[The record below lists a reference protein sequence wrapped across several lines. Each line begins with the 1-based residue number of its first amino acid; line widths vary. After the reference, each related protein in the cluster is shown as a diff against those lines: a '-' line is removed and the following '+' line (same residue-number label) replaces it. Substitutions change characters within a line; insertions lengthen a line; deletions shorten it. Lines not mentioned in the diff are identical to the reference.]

1 MEAINQTNNK
11 LEYIQE
17 CYILKIIDMLKTY
30 NVFLKKGS
38 DQLIVYRGIDR
49 YCTLYMYIVSQS
61 AVPSPFCGTHCA
73 TKEYSYMQIHIYIYN
88 KGRRGESR
96 FDSFRGRG
104 RTSRY
109 LFKLIC

>member
-61 AVPSPFCGTHCA
+61 AGPSPFVA
-73 TKEYSYMQIHIYIYN
+73 HIVLQKNIVICRYIY
-88 KGRRGESR
+88 
-96 FDSFRGRG
+96 
-104 RTSRY
+104 TY
-109 LFKLIC
+109 ICI

>member
-61 AVPSPFCGTHCA
+61 ADPSPFVAHIVLQKNIVICR
-73 TKEYSYMQIHIYIYN
+73 YIYIYIN
-88 KGRRGESR
+88 IIRGEGASQGSIVLEGGVVR
-96 FDSFRGRG
+96 HAI
-104 RTSRY
+104 Y
-109 LFKLIC
+109 LN